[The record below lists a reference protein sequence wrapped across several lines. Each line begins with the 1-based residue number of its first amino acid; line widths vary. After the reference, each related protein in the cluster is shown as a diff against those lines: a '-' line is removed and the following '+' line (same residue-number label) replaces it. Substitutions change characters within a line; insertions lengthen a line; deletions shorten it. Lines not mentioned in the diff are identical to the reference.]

1 MESIDFHEG
10 LPTGSPVDY
19 RRLMLLLMWSI
30 PICLIKVWPT
40 TPEGFEPSIKVSLLD
55 KLQSWALHRS
65 AVDHAAK
72 KEMEDLFTWHASMI
86 NDPGN
91 IDVMGEYFDFLLEQD
106 LQRLAVVD
114 AALETHLH
122 SRKLRQFVESPGCLI
137 SMATTISIASFSM
150 KFGRIWTQK
159 SESSFSNR
167 MPASKPLERPWS
179 PSMRLNRLYRSAYL
193 AAWGPLQ
200 TTEEHLALL
209 RKALSDEPVESQSQ
223 FPAQ

>member
-1 MESIDFHEG
+1 
-10 LPTGSPVDY
+10 
-19 RRLMLLLMWSI
+19 MLLLMWSI

-72 KEMEDLFTWHASMI
+72 KEMEASLHSWHASMI

-114 AALETHLH
+114 AAQSGLWYLRLTSTNRTAVRRV
-122 SRKLRQFVESPGCLI
+122 SRVFDFYGHHDLNRFFLDEIREDLD
-137 SMATTISIASFSM
+137 
-150 KFGRIWTQK
+150 QK
-159 SESSFSNR
+159 SESSFLNR
-167 MPASKPLERPWS
+167 LFSMPASKPLERPWS
-179 PSMRLNRLYRSAYL
+179 PSMK
-193 AAWGPLQ
+193 PC
-200 TTEEHLALL
+200 
-209 RKALSDEPVESQSQ
+209 LSKMPH
-223 FPAQ
+223 

>member
-10 LPTGSPVDY
+10 LPTGSPVDSDQVVS
-19 RRLMLLLMWSI
+19 SI
-30 PICLIKVWPT
+30 LFSDAAADVVDSDLFDQSMACH
-40 TPEGFEPSIKVSLLD
+40 PEGFEPSIKVSLLD

-72 KEMEDLFTWHASMI
+72 KEMEASLHAWHASMI

-114 AALETHLH
+114 AARSGLWYLRLTSTNRTAVRRV
-122 SRKLRQFVESPGCLI
+122 SRVFDFYGHHDLNRFFLDEIREDLD
-137 SMATTISIASFSM
+137 AEER
-150 KFGRIWTQK
+150 KFFLK
-159 SESSFSNR
+159 STFL

-179 PSMRLNRLYRSAYL
+179 PSMK
-193 AAWGPLQ
+193 PC
-200 TTEEHLALL
+200 
-209 RKALSDEPVESQSQ
+209 LSKMPH
-223 FPAQ
+223 